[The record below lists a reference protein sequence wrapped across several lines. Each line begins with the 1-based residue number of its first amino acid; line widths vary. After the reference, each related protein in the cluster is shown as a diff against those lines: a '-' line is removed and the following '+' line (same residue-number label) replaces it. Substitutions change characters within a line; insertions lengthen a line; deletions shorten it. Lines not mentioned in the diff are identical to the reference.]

1 MAPFQPKPPGAYT
14 RPMSQALAEV
24 YTGPAGWSYADWK
37 GVVYP
42 PRMPRGL
49 HALTY
54 LSRYFNT
61 VEINVSFYRPPVA
74 QHCASWLEKVNGRPD
89 FLFTAKLWQR
99 FTHERG
105 AWPAS
110 VEERA
115 FKEGLRPLHE
125 AGKLGALLVQ
135 FPWSFRRS
143 VEARQWLARIADT
156 FAEYPL
162 AVEVRHDSWDLQEV
176 YAALQERGIAF
187 CNIDQPL
194 FDHSLAPSEHATA
207 PVGYVRL
214 HGRNHATWFAEGV
227 HQNDRYNYLYDAGE
241 LQPWID
247 RIRRMRERVQRLFV
261 VTNNHYRGQ
270 AVVNAI
276 EIQRAL
282 SDGPVRF
289 PAVLA
294 EHYPRLL
301 DIGIPT

>member
-1 MAPFQPKPPGAYT
+1 MSHVPG
-14 RPMSQALAEV
+14 EV
-24 YTGPAGWSYADWK
+24 FIGPAGWSYADWK

-42 PRMPRGL
+42 PGMPRGQ

-54 LSRYFNT
+54 LARYFNT

-74 QHCASWLEKVNGRPD
+74 RHGESWLKKVQDRPD

-99 FTHERG
+99 YTHERH
-105 AWPAS
+105 AWPAP

-135 FPWSFRRS
+135 FPWSFRRT
-143 VEARQWLARIADT
+143 VETRPWLARIADT

-162 AVEVRHDSWDLQEV
+162 VVEVRHDSWDVPEV
-176 YAALQERGIAF
+176 HAAFRERGIAF

-194 FDHSLAPSEHATA
+194 FGHSVGPSEHVTA

-214 HGRNHATWFAEGV
+214 HGRNHAAWFAEGV
-227 HQNDRYNYLYDAGE
+227 HQNERYNYLYNPAE
-241 LQPWID
+241 LQPWIE
-247 RIRRMRERVQRLFV
+247 RVQRMRERVKRLFV

-276 EIQRAL
+276 EMQRAL
-282 SDGPVRF
+282 QDAPVCF
-289 PAVLA
+289 PASLA
-294 EHYPRLL
+294 AHYPQLHGL
-301 DIGIPT
+301 GTPG